1 MTETEI
7 PTAKSLISKMEHE
20 IGEVRR
26 FGNALA
32 LAISGLGAL
41 DYMEDEDR
49 AEALRTLAVEVCN
62 ATEKVQAQWQ
72 ELYEF
77 SYRERHG

>member
-1 MTETEI
+1 MTDTET
-7 PTAKSLISKMEHE
+7 PTVNSLISKMENE

-62 ATEKVQAQWQ
+62 ATEKVSAQWK
-72 ELYEF
+72 ELFEL
-77 SYRERHG
+77 SHSQV